1 MSAGEIAATMAV
13 FELPPR
19 FSLSSQVNTE
29 SRYGMKS
36 DFFFFLP
43 DACCK
48 KWREYLNFLSGTKKL
63 KLTGTKFIYRCLFGP
78 HDLVLVITD
87 LFYENMFDLLIV
99 VF

>member
-1 MSAGEIAATMAV
+1 MMSAGEMAATMAV

-48 KWREYLNFLSGTKKL
+48 KMAGKV
-63 KLTGTKFIYRCLFGP
+63 KFSFG
-78 HDLVLVITD
+78 
-87 LFYENMFDLLIV
+87 N
-99 VF
+99 